1 MQCGALSSEL
11 WDINCLGLSLPTGER
26 QQFCKSK
33 HRVGRESGVIIIYNI
48 YVECRVDT
56 IYTIYTA
63 RSKAYNEKFCIKM

>member
-1 MQCGALSSEL
+1 MWATEILIVRVPVQSTYRGELSRRGEP
-11 WDINCLGLSLPTGER
+11 GL
-26 QQFCKSK
+26 Q
-33 HRVGRESGVIIIYNI
+33 SGVIIIYNI